1 MKILVALVLSLSCT
15 FVYADENTDRI
26 KELKT
31 EISQREGAI
40 AQLKSE
46 GKATGR
52 FEMTVFRLK
61 QELER
66 RELTEEMLNT
76 GTKGTNDSKLD

>member
-1 MKILVALVLSLSCT
+1 MKFLIALALSFSCT
-15 FVYADENTDRI
+15 FVHADENTDRI

-40 AQLKSE
+40 VQLKSE

-66 RELTEEMLNT
+66 RESTEVMLNT
-76 GTKGTNDSKLD
+76 GTKKE